1 MGTLAERRAIP
12 TQHQRDYPPPAGH
25 NNTQPRP
32 MLSTSGPNITTGAT
46 PPRISPATSTG
57 TSGSETLPSTS
68 PPHPPQPSASSSS
81 ATSEDETAAMEV
93 ATTSIATP
101 KGPAGGYRSARS
113 QAPRALQP
121 EGVGDPA
128 ALSATRHKA
137 RQRLARSSGAPR
149 CTVRTAPVVGYGQ
162 YPHCSRYG
170 GGSDAG
176 ASRPVMS
183 HDRPH

>member
-1 MGTLAERRAIP
+1 MTPLLILGAGRMGGAPIHGWRKAGGLA
-12 TQHQRDYPPPAGH
+12 
-25 NNTQPRP
+25 
-32 MLSTSGPNITTGAT
+32 
-46 PPRISPATSTG
+46 
-57 TSGSETLPSTS
+57 PSDLIM
-68 PPHPPQPSASSSS
+68 PDPHPPHPSASSSS
-81 ATSEDETAAMEV
+81 ATSDNETAAMEV
-93 ATTSIATP
+93 ATTTIATP